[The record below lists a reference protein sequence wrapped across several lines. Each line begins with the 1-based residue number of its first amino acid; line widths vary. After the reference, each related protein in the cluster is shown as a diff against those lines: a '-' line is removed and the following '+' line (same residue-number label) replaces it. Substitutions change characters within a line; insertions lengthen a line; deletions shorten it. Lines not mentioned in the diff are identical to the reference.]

1 MPPPEYHR
9 LPLTKILVNNIFDEF
24 KHDFFPGEEV
34 TVIEDSGEQLQ
45 GVIREKAKFPM
56 IRAADGSVQREP
68 FSRYFVRIHGSPQ
81 EEALTDDK
89 HVRRDRKVFTKQNLR
104 SFLKNSLQREA
115 WTGAPWLVKE
125 HLAIHYRLPMEIPAH
140 LLQDARLLQ
149 NKQQMLQMRPPKGRK
164 NKPTQGDLNG
174 INAQEEMR
182 MQQMQQQQHPGAN
195 SHHVP
200 HQNGHNVAQPRPPP
214 PPVIKYPIEDLDIAP
229 KRNGTTRPELKFFT
243 DEMADYIKGNRQ
255 EPPSD
260 IEMESMGMLLE
271 VWNTLNVQCEVYQLD
286 SFTFDD
292 FVDAMR
298 FQSDETKCELLEE
311 IHCSVLGMF
320 IDDSGKLLV
329 KDLPKKVE
337 QTVADDSEMLDES
350 EASTPIPD
358 APARS
363 TRSRLSHIESA
374 ADQPDADR
382 GNRAA
387 EMLGERGWLERL
399 VAHDFEDGG
408 WQVIMIGV
416 LHQLSANSKLK
427 AKCDR
432 ILAELAPTEME
443 PTRET
448 ALEQYAGL
456 DINLRITALQMLTLL
471 SIRTDTIKESLEQ
484 CMEDMTETR
493 KRKIDIQRAKKIAM
507 EEYASKDQERK
518 ILLPDHLEPDSPKAE
533 ESIVSIEQEA
543 TEGSIDGASSTP
555 DRDDEAA
562 GGRSLRRGNDRKRK
576 RDEDNARRE
585 KEKAEKAEAAKAQ
598 NKSAK
603 AWNKVLKDLAEI
615 QSRIVAFEEQIAECD
630 EDLREA
636 NVQRTKV
643 LGKDRFCN
651 RYYWFERN
659 GQPFGGIPTSSTA
672 SYGYANG
679 RIWVQGPDSMESE
692 GFIERTKEE
701 QAEYR
706 NRFGTTV
713 PERRQQE
720 EGATILRDA
729 NDWGFYDDPD
739 RLDHL
744 IGWLD
749 GRGER
754 EKKLRKE
761 LMEWR
766 DKIAE
771 YMLAYQKFH
780 AEEAAKKIEGEEES
794 ASRITT
800 RHKVHEEQKDQQQRC
815 LKWRNSIA
823 VDDMGHLHSEWPKP
837 KEKREKAVAK
847 APKGVAVRTG
857 GNGKPVTR
865 HSDRAYK

>member
-1 MPPPEYHR
+1 M
-9 LPLTKILVNNIFDEF
+9 
-24 KHDFFPGEEV
+24 
-34 TVIEDSGEQLQ
+34 Q

-68 FSRYFVRIHGSPQ
+68 FSRYFVQISGNTH

-149 NKQQMLQMRPPKGRK
+149 NKQQMLQMRPPKNRK
-164 NKPTQGDLNG
+164 NKSNQGDFNQTG
-174 INAQEEMR
+174 TQEEMR
-182 MQQMQQQQHPGAN
+182 MQQMQQQQHPGAH
-195 SHHVP
+195 SHQLP
-200 HQNGHNVAQPRPPP
+200 QQNGHHPAQSRQPPP
-214 PPVIKYPIEDLDIAP
+214 AVIKYPIEDLDLSP
-229 KRNGTTRPELKFFT
+229 KRSGITRPELKFFT
-243 DEMADYIKGNRQ
+243 DEIGDYIKGTRR
-255 EPPSD
+255 EPPEE

-292 FVDAMR
+292 FVDAMK
-298 FQSDETKCELLEE
+298 FKSVDVKCELFEE

-320 IDDSGKLLV
+320 IDDNGKLQV
-329 KDLPKKVE
+329 KDIPKKVE
-337 QTVADDSEMLDES
+337 PIVADDSEMLDES
-350 EASTPIPD
+350 EASTPLPD

-363 TRSRLSHIESA
+363 TRSRLSHVELA
-374 ADQPDADR
+374 ADQPDADK

-387 EMLGERGWLERL
+387 EMLAERDWLDRL
-399 VAHDFEDGG
+399 IAHDFADGG
-408 WQVIMIGV
+408 WEVIVIGI
-416 LHQLSANSKLK
+416 LHQLSSSSRYKT
-427 AKCDR
+427 KCDK
-432 ILAELAPTEME
+432 ILAELAPMDMP
-443 PTRET
+443 PTQET
-448 ALEQYAGL
+448 ALEQYATL
-456 DINLRITALQMLTLL
+456 DINLRIQALQILTLL
-471 SIRTDTIKESLEQ
+471 SIRTDKIKDSLEQ
-484 CMEDMTETR
+484 CMNDMTETR
-493 KRKIDIQRAKKIAM
+493 KRKIDFQREKKIAM
-507 EEYASKDQERK
+507 EEFASKDQERK

-533 ESIVSIEQEA
+533 ESIISIEHDA

-555 DRDDEAA
+555 DRDEDGGT
-562 GGRSLRRGNDRKRK
+562 GGRTRRSNNQRKRK
-576 RDEDNARRE
+576 RDEDIARRK
-585 KEKAEKAEAAKAQ
+585 KEEAERAEATKAQ

-615 QSRIVAFEEQIAECD
+615 QSRIAGLEDQIAECD
-630 EDLREA
+630 ADLREA

-659 GQPFGGIPTSSTA
+659 GQPFGGIPSSSTA

-679 RIWVQGPDSMESE
+679 RIWVQGPDPMESE
-692 GFIERTKEE
+692 GFIERTKED

-706 NRFGTTV
+706 NRFGSTV

-720 EGATILRDA
+720 EGATILRNA
-729 NDWGFYDDPD
+729 HQWGFYDDPD

-749 GRGER
+749 ERGER

-761 LMEWR
+761 LVDWR
-766 DKIAE
+766 DKITE
-771 YMLAYQKFH
+771 YMVAYKKFF
-780 AEEAAKKIEGEEES
+780 ADEAAKKIEGEEEQ
-794 ASRITT
+794 ASRIST
-800 RHKVHEEQKDQQQRC
+800 RHKVHEEQRDQQERC
-815 LKWRNSIA
+815 LKWHNSIA
-823 VDDMGHLHSEWPKP
+823 EDELGHLHSEYPRPEEKKTKP
-837 KEKREKAVAK
+837 VAK
-847 APKGVAVRTG
+847 APKGVAVPLGR
-857 GNGKPVTR
+857 NGKLVTR
-865 HSDRAYK
+865 QGVK

>member
-1 MPPPEYHR
+1 M
-9 LPLTKILVNNIFDEF
+9 FDEF

-68 FSRYFVRIHGSPQ
+68 FSRYFVRINGSTH

-149 NKQQMLQMRPPKGRK
+149 NKQQMLQMRPQKGKKVK
-164 NKPTQGDLNG
+164 NGDGLHQDGFALRDANG
-174 INAQEEMR
+174 TLLVHPQSH
-182 MQQMQQQQHPGAN
+182 QQHGGAH
-195 SHHVP
+195 SHQLP
-200 HQNGHNVAQPRPPP
+200 QQNGHHQAQPRQPPP
-214 PPVIKYPIEDLDIAP
+214 VVIKYPIEDLDISP

-243 DEMADYIKGNRQ
+243 DEIADYIKGNRQ
-255 EPPSD
+255 DPPAD
-260 IEMESMGMLLE
+260 IELESMGMLLE
-271 VWNTLNVQCEVYQLD
+271 VWNTLNVQCEVYKLD

-298 FQSDETKCELLEE
+298 FQSVDVKCELFEE
-311 IHCSVLGMF
+311 VHCSVLSMF
-320 IDDSGKLLV
+320 IDESGKLQV
-329 KDLPKKVE
+329 KDLPKKVN
-337 QTVADDSEMLDES
+337 QTALDDSEILDES

-363 TRSRLSHIESA
+363 TRSRLSHVELA
-374 ADQPDADR
+374 ADQSVTEK
-382 GNRAA
+382 GNRAS
-387 EMLGERGWLERL
+387 EMVAERGWLDRL

-408 WQVIMIGV
+408 WQVIVIGI

-427 AKCDR
+427 QKCDQ
-432 ILAELAPTEME
+432 ILAELAPMNME
-443 PTRET
+443 PTEET
-448 ALEQYAGL
+448 ALAQYATL
-456 DINLRITALQMLTLL
+456 DINLRIAALQMLTLL
-471 SIRTDTIKESLEQ
+471 TIRTDTIKDSLEQ

-493 KRKIDIQRAKKIAM
+493 KRKIDFQRAKKLAM
-507 EEYASKDQERK
+507 EEFASKDQERK
-518 ILLPDHLEPDSPKAE
+518 ILLPEHLEAEWPKPE
-533 ESIVSIEQEA
+533 ESIISVDRDA
-543 TEGSIDGASSTP
+543 TEESIDGTSSTP
-555 DRDDEAA
+555 DRDGEGPP

-585 KEKAEKAEAAKAQ
+585 KERAEKAEAAKAQ

-603 AWNKVLKDLAEI
+603 AWNKVLKDLADI
-615 QSRIVAFEEQIAECD
+615 QSKISGLEDQIAECD
-630 EDLREA
+630 ADLREA

-659 GQPFGGIPTSSTA
+659 GQPFGGLPTSSTA

-679 RIWVQGPDSMESE
+679 RIWVQGPDPMESE
-692 GFIERTKEE
+692 GYIERTKEE

-706 NRFGTTV
+706 NRFGSTV

-720 EGATILRDA
+720 EGKTILRNA
-729 NDWGFYDDPD
+729 HEWGFYDDPD

-749 GRGER
+749 DRGER

-761 LMEWR
+761 LVEWR

-771 YMLAYQKFH
+771 YMEAYQKFH
-780 AEEAAKKIEGEEES
+780 SREAAKKIEGEEEN

-800 RHKVHEEQKDQQQRC
+800 RHKIQEEQKDQQERC
-815 LKWRNSIA
+815 LKWHNSLLYE
-823 VDDMGHLHSEWPKP
+823 DTGRLHSDPPKTT
-837 KEKREKAVAK
+837 EKKGKAAPK
-847 APKGVAVRTG
+847 APKGVAVPVSR
-857 GNGKPVTR
+857 NGKPTTR
-865 HSDRAYK
+865 QGDRYAFK